1 MCCPDSDREN
11 STITQHYSHFLH
23 DENLPGYFFCAA
35 ALATVTVLNQKEK
48 SIMSDQDRQL
58 LVPLTMNQ
66 ANPDAMSQNIL
77 VLGAGELGL
86 PVLRNLA
93 QRAKNIDGAKISVL
107 LRASAVASSAPG
119 KQKDIAEIRSLGIE
133 IVMGDL
139 VKSSI
144 DELAALF
151 GQYDTVVGC
160 AGYAAGID
168 TPMKLARAALQARI
182 PRYFPWQFGVDFD
195 LIGRGSP
202 QDIFDAQLDVRELLR
217 GQDQTEW
224 VIISTGMFMS
234 YLFEP
239 EFGVVDL
246 KESAV
251 HALGSLDTAV
261 TLTTPDDIGALTAEI
276 LFAQPRIRN
285 EIVYLAGDT
294 VTYGEVADKLQAALG
309 HPFSR
314 SAWSEQYLL
323 SELARDPHNMMRKY
337 RAAFAQGRG
346 VAWDKS
352 TTFNSH
358 RALSVTDVSSWINAN
373 LTSGRRE

>member
-1 MCCPDSDREN
+1 MNPTDPN
-11 STITQHYSHFLH
+11 
-23 DENLPGYFFCAA
+23 
-35 ALATVTVLNQKEK
+35 AT
-48 SIMSDQDRQL
+48 
-58 LVPLTMNQ
+58 
-66 ANPDAMSQNIL
+66 SQNIL

-93 QRAKNIDGAKISVL
+93 RRAKDVDGAKISVL
-107 LRASAVASSAPG
+107 LRASAVESSAPG
-119 KQKDIAEIRSLGIE
+119 KRRDVKEIRDLGIE
-133 IVMGDL
+133 IVIGDL

-144 DELAALF
+144 DELALVFA
-151 GQYDTVVGC
+151 GYDTVIGC

-195 LIGRGSP
+195 VIGRGSP

-217 GQDQTEW
+217 SQNQTEW

-239 EFGVVDL
+239 DFGVVDL
-246 KESAV
+246 QNDAV

-261 TLTTPDDIGALTAEI
+261 TLTTPEDIGALTAAI
-276 LFAQPRIRN
+276 VFVKPRIRN

-294 VTYGEVADKLQAALG
+294 VTYGEVAEKLQAALG
-309 HPFSR
+309 RPFSR
-314 SAWSEQYLL
+314 SEWSEQYLL
-323 SELARDPHNMMRKY
+323 DELAQDPENMMRKY

-352 TTFNSH
+352 GTFNQH
-358 RALSVTDVSSWINAN
+358 RAIPVTDVASWINTN
-373 LTSGRRE
+373 LISLRSE

>member
-1 MCCPDSDREN
+1 
-11 STITQHYSHFLH
+11 
-23 DENLPGYFFCAA
+23 
-35 ALATVTVLNQKEK
+35 
-48 SIMSDQDRQL
+48 
-58 LVPLTMNQ
+58 MNQ
-66 ANPDAMSQNIL
+66 TDLDATSKNIL

-93 QRAKNIDGAKISVL
+93 RKAKDVEGARINVL
-107 LRASAVASSAPG
+107 LRASAIESREPN
-119 KQKDIAEIRSLGIE
+119 KRNDIAEIRDLGIE
-133 IVMGDL
+133 IVSGDL

-144 DELAALF
+144 DELSAVFAR
-151 GQYDTVVGC
+151 YDTVIGC

-195 LIGRGSP
+195 VIGRGGP

-217 GQDQTEW
+217 SQRQTEW

-246 KESAV
+246 QNDAV
-251 HALGSLDTAV
+251 HALGTLDTAV
-261 TLTTPDDIGALTAEI
+261 TLTTPEDIGALTAEI
-276 LFAQPRIRN
+276 VFATPRIRN

-294 VTYGEVADKLQAALG
+294 VTYGEVADKLQAGLG
-309 HPFSR
+309 RPFKR
-314 SAWSEQYLL
+314 SAWSVEYLL
-323 SELARDPHNMMRKY
+323 DELARDPQNMMRKY

-346 VAWDKS
+346 MSWDKGG
-352 TTFNSH
+352 TFNQ
-358 RALSVTDVSSWINAN
+358 RKGIPVTDVASWIDAH
-373 LTSGRRE
+373 LGSLRPK

>member
-1 MCCPDSDREN
+1 MNHSDPN
-11 STITQHYSHFLH
+11 
-23 DENLPGYFFCAA
+23 
-35 ALATVTVLNQKEK
+35 AT
-48 SIMSDQDRQL
+48 
-58 LVPLTMNQ
+58 
-66 ANPDAMSQNIL
+66 SQNIL

-93 QRAKNIDGAKISVL
+93 RQAKNVDGAKISVL
-107 LRASAVASSAPG
+107 LRASAVESSEPA
-119 KQKDIAEIRSLGIE
+119 KQQDIAEIRSLGIE
-133 IVMGDL
+133 VVVGDL

-144 DELAALF
+144 DELAMVFAR
-151 GQYDTVVGC
+151 YDTVIGC
-160 AGYAAGID
+160 AGYAAGIN

-195 LIGRGSP
+195 VIGRGSP

-217 GQDQTEW
+217 SQDQTEW

-246 KESAV
+246 QNHAV
-251 HALGSLDTAV
+251 HALGSLATAV
-261 TLTTPDDIGALTAEI
+261 TLTTPDDIGALTAAVV
-276 LFAQPRIRN
+276 FAQPRIRN
-285 EIVYLAGDT
+285 EIVFLAGDT

-309 HPFSR
+309 RPFSR
-314 SAWSEQYLL
+314 SEWTEQYLL
-323 SELARDPHNMMRKY
+323 DELARDPQNMMRKY

-352 TTFNSH
+352 GTFNQRH
-358 RALSVTDVSSWINAN
+358 AIAVTDVSSWIQAN
-373 LTSGRRE
+373 LVSGRSR

>member
-1 MCCPDSDREN
+1 VGF
-11 STITQHYSHFLH
+11 I
-23 DENLPGYFFCAA
+23 
-35 ALATVTVLNQKEK
+35 
-48 SIMSDQDRQL
+48 
-58 LVPLTMNQ
+58 MNQ
-66 ANPDAMSQNIL
+66 TDLDAKSKNIL

-93 QRAKNIDGAKISVL
+93 RKAKDVEGARINVL
-107 LRASAVASSAPG
+107 LRASAIESREPN
-119 KQKDIAEIRSLGIE
+119 KRNDIAEIRDLGIE
-133 IVMGDL
+133 IVSGDL

-144 DELAALF
+144 DELSAVFAR
-151 GQYDTVVGC
+151 YDTVIGC

-195 LIGRGSP
+195 VIGRGGP

-217 GQDQTEW
+217 SQRQTEW

-246 KESAV
+246 QNDAV
-251 HALGSLDTAV
+251 HALGTLDTAV
-261 TLTTPDDIGALTAEI
+261 TLTTPEDIGALTAEI
-276 LFAQPRIRN
+276 VFATPRIRN

-294 VTYGEVADKLQAALG
+294 VTYGEVADKLQAGLG
-309 HPFSR
+309 RPFKR
-314 SAWSEQYLL
+314 SAWSVEYLL
-323 SELARDPHNMMRKY
+323 DELARDPQNMMRKY

-346 VAWDKS
+346 MSWDKGG
-352 TTFNSH
+352 TFNQ
-358 RALSVTDVSSWINAN
+358 RKGIPVTDVASWIDAH
-373 LTSGRRE
+373 LGSLRSK

>member
-1 MCCPDSDREN
+1 M
-11 STITQHYSHFLH
+11 
-23 DENLPGYFFCAA
+23 
-35 ALATVTVLNQKEK
+35 
-48 SIMSDQDRQL
+48 
-58 LVPLTMNQ
+58 MNE
-66 ANPDAMSQNIL
+66 AMSAVNSRNIL

-86 PVLRNLA
+86 PVLHNLA
-93 QRAKNIDGAKISVL
+93 RRAKDVKGARISVL
-107 LRASAVASSAPG
+107 LRGSAVESDAPA
-119 KQKDIAEIRSLGIE
+119 KKRDIAELRNLGID
-133 IVMGDL
+133 IVIGDL

-144 DELAALF
+144 DELASVFA
-151 GQYDTVVGC
+151 QYDTVIGC

-168 TPMKLARAALQARI
+168 TPMKLAKAALQSGI

-195 LIGRGSP
+195 VIGRGGP

-217 GQDQTEW
+217 AQTDTEW

-246 KESAV
+246 NKSEV

-276 LFAQPRIRN
+276 VFAEPTIRN

-294 VTYGEVADKLQAALG
+294 VTYGEVADRLEAALRRS
-309 HPFSR
+309 FSR
-314 SAWSEQYLL
+314 SEWTVPFLME
-323 SELARDPHNMMRKY
+323 ELARDPQNMMRKY

-346 VAWDKS
+346 VAWNKDA
-352 TTFNSH
+352 TFNERH
-358 RALSVTDVSSWINAN
+358 AIPVTDVAAWIAAN
-373 LTSGRRE
+373 LGGRLVRPSL

>member
-1 MCCPDSDREN
+1 
-11 STITQHYSHFLH
+11 
-23 DENLPGYFFCAA
+23 
-35 ALATVTVLNQKEK
+35 
-48 SIMSDQDRQL
+48 MSDQNRQL

-66 ANPDAMSQNIL
+66 ADPNAMSQNIL

-86 PVLRNLA
+86 PVLRSLA
-93 QRAKNIDGAKISVL
+93 HRAKGIDGVKISVL
-107 LRASAVASSAPG
+107 LRASAVESSAPG
-119 KQKDIAEIRSLGIE
+119 KQRDIAEIRYLGIE
-133 IVMGDL
+133 IVVGDL
-139 VKSSI
+139 VKSPI
-144 DELAALF
+144 DELAVVFAK
-151 GQYDTVVGC
+151 YDTVLGC

-195 LIGRGSP
+195 VIGRGSP

-217 GQDQTEW
+217 SQHQTEW

-246 KESAV
+246 QNHAV

-261 TLTTPDDIGALTAEI
+261 TLTTPDDIGALTAEVM
-276 LFAQPRIRN
+276 FAKPRIQN

-294 VTYGEVADKLQAALG
+294 VTYGEVADKLEVSLG
-309 HPFSR
+309 RPFTR
-314 SAWSEQYLL
+314 SEWSEEYLL
-323 SELARDPHNMMRKY
+323 GELARDPHNMMRKY

-352 TTFNSH
+352 GTFNSQ
-358 RALSVTDVSSWINAN
+358 RALAVTDVASWINVN
-373 LTSGRRE
+373 LISGRSK